1 VRFSYQKAGADSPE
15 RRTIEPWGVL
25 SWHGRWYVA
34 GIDRDRGEPR
44 SFRLSR
50 IAGRVEA
57 IGRAGEFTRPESVDL
72 LGMVTGR
79 PPESSRTARVRVSGP
94 GPASLRRLATDD
106 EDGVLTI
113 PFVETGWLARQ
124 VAAAGPAA
132 AILEPGDLADAVV
145 RLLSAAAGVR
155 R

>member
-1 VRFSYQKAGADSPE
+1 VRFRYQKAGAEEAE

-34 GIDRDRGEPR
+34 GYDRDRGEPR

-50 IAGRVEA
+50 IAGRVET
-57 IGRAGEFTRPESVDL
+57 IGRAGEFRRPESVDL
-72 LGMVTGR
+72 VGMVTGR
-79 PPESSRTARVRVSGP
+79 APESNRLAQVRISGP
-94 GPASLRRLATDD
+94 GTASLRRLASAE
-106 EDGVLTI
+106 EDAILTI

-132 AILEPGDLADAVV
+132 QVLGPADLVDAVV